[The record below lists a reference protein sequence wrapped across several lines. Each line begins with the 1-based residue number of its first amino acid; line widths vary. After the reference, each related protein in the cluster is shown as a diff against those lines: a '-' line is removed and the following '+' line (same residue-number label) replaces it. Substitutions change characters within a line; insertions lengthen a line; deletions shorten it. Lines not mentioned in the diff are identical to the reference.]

1 VIHIGLLQV
10 SYRPLFR
17 SSRGRS
23 GALVGWD
30 GCEVLVCPCV
40 PCVNVN
46 TTDATTGATALLL
59 PAQNTHT
66 LHLTPDMS
74 RGACARRVSRL
85 PRCLYRYNVSTTRL
99 PPVSTNRSEGMS
111 LQPPIRSNSPIKF
124 AHYKIMY
131 RYFGH

>member
-10 SYRPLFR
+10 SYRPQFR

-23 GALVGWD
+23 GRALVGWD

-66 LHLTPDMS
+66 LHLTPYES
-74 RGACARRVSRL
+74 RSMRAARV
-85 PRCLYRYNVSTTRL
+85 PA
-99 PPVSTNRSEGMS
+99 PPVSLPVQCIDNPA
-111 LQPPIRSNSPIKF
+111 PPGVDKSVGRDELAAADPL
-124 AHYKIMY
+124 
-131 RYFGH
+131 